1 VNNRLDTQ
9 KKRALPLVYS
19 SREAQFRYKMP
30 TPSTSKPLIG
40 TKAKDA
46 LFVEAI
52 LIIYM
57 ESLLYL
63 QYYTPGYFL
72 FEEF

>member
-1 VNNRLDTQ
+1 VNNRLDTEKQ
-9 KKRALPLVYS
+9 RALPLVYN
-19 SREAQFRYKMP
+19 SREAQLRYKMP
-30 TPSTSKPLIG
+30 TPSTSKLLIG
-40 TKAKDA
+40 AKVKGA

-63 QYYTPGYFL
+63 QYYIPGGYFL
-72 FEEF
+72 FI